1 MLDGLFSLNPQTDP
15 LRQLLFLTTTS
26 DSSNVSL
33 LMRKLRLIVFKKTDQ
48 GLTDSDKPGTEYLL
62 LISSSQFYIPMEIQS
77 LTVII
82 NF

>member
-48 GLTDSDKPGTEYLL
+48 GLTDSDKPWTEYLL